1 MDHFEL
7 GNFNISDALQFTVAI
22 LFFSLVDFSETAALL
37 QAASFFLAVEVLI
50 PFNVNSTLK
59 ITYAYESTDHKYIN

>member
-22 LFFSLVDFSETAALL
+22 LFFSLADFSETAALL

-50 PFNVNSTLK
+50 PF
-59 ITYAYESTDHKYIN
+59 